1 MSLETLP
8 GRPAAAP
15 AALPAAPEAAAY
27 SADALLRDGTSVRV
41 RAIQPDDKERLRNHF
56 RGLSPKSIYNRFF
69 GMKKELTAG
78 DLHYFTEMDFGHH
91 VGLAVVRRVAGAEQ
105 FLGVARFI
113 QRSPDGPGE
122 LGMAVVDAAQGL
134 GVGTLLLE
142 HLAGVAASLGV
153 AEITA
158 DVLATNHRMIE
169 MLRSS
174 GLVARGTGD
183 GSSSLRYS
191 LSTGATTTVRQS
203 SDQRLWTASAASMR
217 SLLSPRS
224 VALLGASR
232 DPDSIG
238 RTILDNLAAFTG
250 PVYPVN
256 PRAVEVGGRP
266 CYARLADVPGLVD
279 LAVIAVPAAQVEAAL
294 AECVAARVRSA
305 VVISAGFAE
314 ASPEGRAAQERLRR
328 LARESGLRLV
338 GPNCLGV
345 MNTDPRVR
353 LNATFAPASPAPGN
367 VGLLSQSGALGLA
380 ILDHAE
386 HLNLGL
392 SGFVSVGNKADVSGN
407 DLLAYWKDDPR
418 TKVVALYLESF
429 GNPRRFARL
438 APEVAR
444 RKPVVAVKSGR
455 SKAGSRAAASHSAAL
470 ACSDV
475 AVDALFT
482 QAGVIRTDTLE
493 DLFDV
498 ISLLSTQPV
507 PAGSR
512 VGVVSNAGGPGI
524 LLADACESL
533 GLSLPE
539 LSEDTQARLHTFLPA
554 AAGLRNPV
562 DMIASAPPEAFE
574 RAIEAVGAD
583 PGVDSVIAIYVPPRV
598 TKPEDVAAAIAR
610 GAGTVPAA
618 KPVLTV
624 FLSSRGAPA
633 PLAGGPRGP
642 LPAFGLPENA
652 ARALAAA
659 EKYGRW
665 RERPR
670 GAVTAL
676 PEDARARIR
685 SVVDPLLE
693 AAADPFWLDAAAV
706 QAVLDAA
713 GIAQAEGR
721 LVDPDQ
727 AAAAAE
733 ELGGPVVAKAVA
745 PGLVH
750 KSDVGGV
757 ALGLGSKSEVRA
769 AVEVMRERL
778 RAAGHPLEQ
787 VLLQREAEPGV
798 DALVGVVADPT
809 FGPLVVCGLGG
820 VQAELMRDVAFRLTP
835 VSDVDAGEM
844 LDGLRLNALLKGYR
858 GAPPA
863 DRGALLDL
871 LQRVSALTE
880 VLPELQEMDLN
891 PVRVSGAGAVA
902 LDGRLRLA
910 PGSR

>member
-1 MSLETLP
+1 M
-8 GRPAAAP
+8 
-15 AALPAAPEAAAY
+15 
-27 SADALLRDGTSVRV
+27 
-41 RAIQPDDKERLRNHF
+41 
-56 RGLSPKSIYNRFF
+56 
-69 GMKKELTAG
+69 
-78 DLHYFTEMDFGHH
+78 LHY
-91 VGLAVVRRVAGAEQ
+91 A
-105 FLGVARFI
+105 
-113 QRSPDGPGE
+113 
-122 LGMAVVDAAQGL
+122 
-134 GVGTLLLE
+134 
-142 HLAGVAASLGV
+142 
-153 AEITA
+153 
-158 DVLATNHRMIE
+158 
-169 MLRSS
+169 
-174 GLVARGTGD
+174 
-183 GSSSLRYS
+183 
-191 LSTGATTTVRQS
+191 LSTGATTTSRHS
-203 SDQRLWTASAASMR
+203 SDERLWIASAASVR
-217 SLLSPRS
+217 SLLHPRS

-232 DPDSIG
+232 DVGSIG
-238 RTILDNLAAFTG
+238 RTILDNLAEFRG
-250 PVYPVN
+250 PVYAVN
-256 PRAVEVGGRP
+256 PRAKEVGGRP
-266 CYARLADVPGLVD
+266 CFARLADAPGPVD
-279 LAVIAVPAAQVEAAL
+279 LAVIAVPAAHVEASM
-294 AECVAARVRSA
+294 AECVAAGVHSA
-305 VVISAGFAE
+305 VVISAGFGE
-314 ASPEGRAAQERLRR
+314 ASAEGRAAQERLRR

-338 GPNCLGV
+338 GPNCLGI
-345 MNTDPRVR
+345 MNTDPEVR
-353 LNATFAPASPAPGN
+353 LNATFAPGSPPPGN
-367 VGLLSQSGALGLA
+367 VGFLSQSGALGLA

-482 QAGVIRTDTLE
+482 QAGVVRTDTLE

-498 ISLLSTQPV
+498 ISLLSTQPI
-507 PAGSR
+507 PAGPR
-512 VGVVSNAGGPGI
+512 VGVVTNAGGPGI

-533 GLSLPE
+533 GLGLPE
-539 LSEDTQARLHTFLPA
+539 LSGDTQARLRTFLPA

-574 RAIEAVGAD
+574 KAIAAVGAD
-583 PGVDSVIAIYVPPRV
+583 PGVDSVIAIYVPPQV

-633 PLAGGPRGP
+633 ALAGGPRGP
-642 LPAFGLPENA
+642 IPSFSFPENA

-670 GAVTAL
+670 GSVAAL
-676 PEDARARIR
+676 PEEARARIR
-685 SVVDPLLE
+685 AVVDPLL
-693 AAADPFWLDAAAV
+693 AAAANAFWLDAAAL

-713 GIAQAEGR
+713 GIPQPEGR

-727 AAAAAE
+727 AVTAAE
-733 ELGGPVVAKAVA
+733 ELGGPLVAKAVA

-750 KSDVGGV
+750 KTDVGGV
-757 ALGLGSKSEVRA
+757 ALGLESKAEVRT
-769 AVEVMRERL
+769 AVEAMRQRL
-778 RAAGHPLEQ
+778 RAAGHPMER
-787 VLLQREAEPGV
+787 VLLQRQAGPGV

-820 VQAELMRDVAFRLTP
+820 VQAELIRDVAFRLTP
-835 VSDVDAGEM
+835 LSDVDAGEM
-844 LDGLRLNALLKGYR
+844 VDGLRLNTLLRGYR

-863 DRGALLDL
+863 DRKALLDL
-871 LQRVSALTE
+871 LQRVSALTD
-880 VLPELQEMDLN
+880 VLPELQEMDIN
-891 PVRVSGAGAVA
+891 PVRIFADGEGAAA
-902 LDGRLRLA
+902 LDVRIRLA
-910 PGSR
+910 PASLTA